1 MKAKKLP
8 TLLEGEL
15 LATWLKLREEQKVS
29 CDAKAKMIER
39 LGLMEFVLMN
49 NFYHRRLLPSESLP
63 VFTHDLKRPIGQAT
77 PEADTAT
84 PLHNKSC

>member
-39 LGLMEFVLMN
+39 LGLMQFVLMN
-49 NFYHRRLLPSESLP
+49 DFYHRRLLPSESLLFSRMISKDRFAKP
-63 VFTHDLKRPIGQAT
+63 CQKQ
-77 PEADTAT
+77 T